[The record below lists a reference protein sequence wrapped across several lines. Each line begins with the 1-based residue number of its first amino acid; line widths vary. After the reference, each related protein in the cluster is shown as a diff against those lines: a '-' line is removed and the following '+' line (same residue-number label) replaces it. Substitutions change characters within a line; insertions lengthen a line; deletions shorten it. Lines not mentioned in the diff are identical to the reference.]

1 MSHTV
6 AGLSSFRRPEE
17 RDGNARRQGPQ
28 LDCKLVE
35 STRTHIHALIQSR
48 MEAHR
53 RLCTAPRPITTS

>member
-28 LDCKLVE
+28 LDRKLVE
-35 STRTHIHALIQSR
+35 NTRKQIHALIQSR

-53 RLCTAPRPITTS
+53 RMCSAPRPITPS